1 MCQKH
6 LGLSD
11 SLMLE
16 MYREGHVCGDTVD
29 SVRGRPTG
37 SVRISL
43 GYMSTP
49 GDVDTLVSVI
59 RDNFVQDTN
68 DDDDDDP
75 GDTGLVT
82 VTGLHVYPVKS
93 CAGMSVRR

>member
-29 SVRGRPTG
+29 TLGGQPTG

-43 GYMSTP
+43 GYMSTL

-59 RDNFVQDTN
+59 RDNYVQDTS
-68 DDDDDDP
+68 DDDDDP

>member
-16 MYREGHVCGDTVD
+16 MYREGHVCGDKVD
-29 SVRGRPTG
+29 TMGGRPTG

-43 GYMSTP
+43 GYMSSP

-68 DDDDDDP
+68 DDDDP